1 MGGVRIMAK
10 AKTNKER
17 AIEYILKNRKT
28 MTLNQVAAEASEIF
42 GYSKSTITKWASHE
56 YELESKKD
64 KLTLRQKLELAEK
77 MDQEKYER
85 KLEAKVKNRP
95 KFRFEL

>member
-1 MGGVRIMAK
+1 MAK

-28 MTLNQVAAEASEIF
+28 MTLNQVASEASEIF

-56 YELESKKD
+56 YELETKKD

-77 MDQEKYER
+77 RDQEKYE
-85 KLEAKVKNRP
+85 KKIEAEARNRP
-95 KFRFEL
+95 KFRFEV

>member
-1 MGGVRIMAK
+1 MAK

-56 YELESKKD
+56 YELATKKD

-77 MDQEKYER
+77 RDQEKYE
-85 KLEAKVKNRP
+85 KKIEAEARNRP
-95 KFRFEL
+95 KFRFEV

>member
-1 MGGVRIMAK
+1 MAK

-28 MTLNQVAAEASEIF
+28 MTLNQVAAEASKIF

-56 YELESKKD
+56 YELETKKD
-64 KLTLRQKLELAEK
+64 KLTLRQKLDLMDKKRQRDYEK
-77 MDQEKYER
+77 
-85 KLEAKVKNRP
+85 KLENEIKNRP
-95 KFRFEL
+95 KIRIE

>member
-1 MGGVRIMAK
+1 MAK

-56 YELESKKD
+56 YELKKD

-77 MDQEKYER
+77 RDQEKYE
-85 KLEAKVKNRP
+85 KKIEAEARNRP
-95 KFRFEL
+95 KFRFEV

>member
-1 MGGVRIMAK
+1 MRKG
-10 AKTNKER
+10 KTNKER
-17 AIEYILKNRKT
+17 AREYIKKNRKT

-56 YELESKKD
+56 YELETKKD

-77 MDQEKYER
+77 RDQEKYE
-85 KLEAKVKNRP
+85 KKIEAEARNRP
-95 KFRFEL
+95 KFRFEV

>member
-1 MGGVRIMAK
+1 MAK

-28 MTLNQVAAEASEIF
+28 MTLNQVAAEASELF

-56 YELESKKD
+56 YELETKKD
-64 KLTLRQKLELAEK
+64 KLTLRQKLEIAEK
-77 MDQEKYER
+77 RDQEKYE
-85 KLEAKVKNRP
+85 KKIEAEARNRP
-95 KFRFEL
+95 KFRFEV